1 MKGKTI
7 IMDSRTEEIL
17 KRCSS
22 IEAIKGLS
30 DEEKELLREQADKN
44 DRMQCNNDF
53 LGSNRNVKFFTFNLP
68 RKLACPGRTDICARG
83 CYQAISEEMLKEKG
97 RDSQVLYSRKLNWFL
112 AEQDDFVERILKE
125 IMRRK
130 PKADQRIIFRI
141 HASGDFYSEEYL
153 KKWMKIALIT
163 KLKNKN
169 YDFVAYTKSYS
180 EINNVLSN
188 QAGLWKLYQEAYNAA
203 KIAIPQEKELSLAD
217 FNLNIIASY
226 MDDTEEEK
234 KRIAEKW
241 NLPVYFVTED
251 NSLELTD
258 CEADPCSECLK
269 CYTFPMENVVTRL
282 R

>member
-112 AEQDDFVERILKE
+112 D
-125 IMRRK
+125 RK
-130 PKADQRIIFRI
+130 
-141 HASGDFYSEEYL
+141 S
-153 KKWMKIALIT
+153 
-163 KLKNKN
+163 
-169 YDFVAYTKSYS
+169 
-180 EINNVLSN
+180 
-188 QAGLWKLYQEAYNAA
+188 
-203 KIAIPQEKELSLAD
+203 
-217 FNLNIIASY
+217 
-226 MDDTEEEK
+226 
-234 KRIAEKW
+234 
-241 NLPVYFVTED
+241 
-251 NSLELTD
+251 
-258 CEADPCSECLK
+258 
-269 CYTFPMENVVTRL
+269 VV
-282 R
+282 

>member
-1 MKGKTI
+1 
-7 IMDSRTEEIL
+7 MDSRTEEIL

-68 RKLACPGRTDICARG
+68 RKLACPGGTDICARG

-141 HASGDFYSEEYL
+141 HPSGDFYSEEYL

-180 EINNVLSN
+180 ELNNVLSN

>member
-180 EINNVLSN
+180 ELNNVLSN
-188 QAGLWKLYQEAYNAA
+188 QAGLWKLYQETYNAA
-203 KIAIPQEKELSLAD
+203 KIAIPQEKKLSLAD

>member
-1 MKGKTI
+1 
-7 IMDSRTEEIL
+7 MDSRTEEIL

-30 DEEKELLREQADKN
+30 DEEKELLRQQADKN

-53 LGSNRNVKFFTFNLP
+53 LGSNPNVKFFTFNLP

-180 EINNVLSN
+180 ELNNVLSN

-203 KIAIPQEKELSLAD
+203 KIAIPQEKKLSLAD

>member
-226 MDDTEEEK
+226 LDDTEEEK

>member
-30 DEEKELLREQADKN
+30 DEEKELLRQQADKN

-141 HASGDFYSEEYL
+141 HASGDLYSEEYL

-180 EINNVLSN
+180 ELNNVLSN

-203 KIAIPQEKELSLAD
+203 KIAIPQEKKLSLAD

>member
-1 MKGKTI
+1 MKGKII

-17 KRCSS
+17 KRCFS

-163 KLKNKN
+163 KLRNKN

-180 EINNVLSN
+180 ELNNVLSN

>member
-7 IMDSRTEEIL
+7 IMDRRTEEIL

-180 EINNVLSN
+180 ELNNVLSN

>member
-1 MKGKTI
+1 
-7 IMDSRTEEIL
+7 MDSRTEEIL

-112 AEQDDFVERILKE
+112 AEQDDFVDRILKE

>member
-1 MKGKTI
+1 
-7 IMDSRTEEIL
+7 MDSRTEEIL

-180 EINNVLSN
+180 EINNALSN

>member
-125 IMRRK
+125 IIRRK

-180 EINNVLSN
+180 ELNNVLSN

>member
-1 MKGKTI
+1 
-7 IMDSRTEEIL
+7 MDSRTEEIL

-163 KLKNKN
+163 KLRNKN

-180 EINNVLSN
+180 ELNNVLSN

>member
-1 MKGKTI
+1 
-7 IMDSRTEEIL
+7 MDSRTEEIL
-17 KRCSS
+17 KRCFS

-163 KLKNKN
+163 KLRNKN

-180 EINNVLSN
+180 ELNNVLSN

>member
-1 MKGKTI
+1 
-7 IMDSRTEEIL
+7 MDSRTEEIL

-180 EINNVLSN
+180 ELNNVLSN

-203 KIAIPQEKELSLAD
+203 KIAIPQEKKLSLAD

-226 MDDTEEEK
+226 MGDTEEEK

-269 CYTFPMENVVTRL
+269 CYTFPMENIVTRL

>member
-1 MKGKTI
+1 
-7 IMDSRTEEIL
+7 MDSRTEEIL
-17 KRCSS
+17 KRCFS

-180 EINNVLSN
+180 ELNNVLSN

-234 KRIAEKW
+234 KCIAEKW

>member
-1 MKGKTI
+1 
-7 IMDSRTEEIL
+7 MDSRTEEIL

-180 EINNVLSN
+180 ELNNVLSN
-188 QAGLWKLYQEAYNAA
+188 QAGLWKLYQETYNAA

>member
-180 EINNVLSN
+180 ELNNVLSN
-188 QAGLWKLYQEAYNAA
+188 RAGLWKLYQEAYNAA

>member
-1 MKGKTI
+1 
-7 IMDSRTEEIL
+7 MDSRTEEIL

-141 HASGDFYSEEYL
+141 LASGDFYSEEYL

>member
-1 MKGKTI
+1 
-7 IMDSRTEEIL
+7 MDSRTEEIL

-180 EINNVLSN
+180 ELNNVLSN

-241 NLPVYFVTED
+241 KLPVYFVTED

>member
-180 EINNVLSN
+180 ELNNVLSN

>member
-153 KKWMKIALIT
+153 KKWMKIALMT

-180 EINNVLSN
+180 ELNNVLSN

>member
-22 IEAIKGLS
+22 IKAIKGLS

-180 EINNVLSN
+180 ELNNVLSN

>member
-1 MKGKTI
+1 
-7 IMDSRTEEIL
+7 MDSRTEEIL

-188 QAGLWKLYQEAYNAA
+188 RAGLWKLYQEAYNAA

>member
-1 MKGKTI
+1 
-7 IMDSRTEEIL
+7 MDSRTEEIL

-180 EINNVLSN
+180 ELNNVLSN

-234 KRIAEKW
+234 KRITEKW

>member
-7 IMDSRTEEIL
+7 IMDSRMEEIL

-180 EINNVLSN
+180 ELNNVLSN

>member
-180 EINNVLSN
+180 GLNNVLSN

>member
-1 MKGKTI
+1 
-7 IMDSRTEEIL
+7 MDSRTEEIL

-53 LGSNRNVKFFTFNLP
+53 LGSNRTVKFFTFNLP

>member
-1 MKGKTI
+1 
-7 IMDSRTEEIL
+7 MDSRTEEIL

-22 IEAIKGLS
+22 IEAIKGIS

-180 EINNVLSN
+180 ELNNVLSN

>member
-1 MKGKTI
+1 
-7 IMDSRTEEIL
+7 MDSRTEEIL

-22 IEAIKGLS
+22 IEAIKGIS

-163 KLKNKN
+163 KLRNKN

-180 EINNVLSN
+180 ELNNVLSN

>member
-1 MKGKTI
+1 
-7 IMDSRTEEIL
+7 MDSRTEEIL

-180 EINNVLSN
+180 ELNNVLSN

-234 KRIAEKW
+234 KCIAEKW

>member
-30 DEEKELLREQADKN
+30 DEEKELLRQQADKN

-180 EINNVLSN
+180 ELNNVLSN

-203 KIAIPQEKELSLAD
+203 KIAIPQEKKLSLAD

>member
-1 MKGKTI
+1 
-7 IMDSRTEEIL
+7 MDSRTEEIL

-180 EINNVLSN
+180 ELNNVLSN

-269 CYTFPMENVVTRL
+269 CYTFPMENIVTRL

>member
-1 MKGKTI
+1 
-7 IMDSRTEEIL
+7 MDSRTEEIL
-17 KRCSS
+17 KRCSF

-180 EINNVLSN
+180 ELNNVLSN

>member
-1 MKGKTI
+1 
-7 IMDSRTEEIL
+7 MDSRTEEIL

-68 RKLACPGRTDICARG
+68 RKLACHGRTDICARG

-180 EINNVLSN
+180 ELNNVLSN

>member
-1 MKGKTI
+1 
-7 IMDSRTEEIL
+7 MDSRMEEIL

-180 EINNVLSN
+180 ELNNVLSN

>member
-1 MKGKTI
+1 MA
-7 IMDSRTEEIL
+7 MDSKTEAIL
-17 KRCSS
+17 KRCTSV
-22 IEAIKGLS
+22 EAIKCLS
-30 DEEKELLREQADKN
+30 DEEKEILRNQADKN

-163 KLKNKN
+163 KLRNKN

-180 EINNVLSN
+180 ELNNVLSN

>member
-112 AEQDDFVERILKE
+112 AEQDDFVESILKE

-180 EINNVLSN
+180 ELNNVLSN